1 MKKYLILLGIMVVF
15 LTGCGEKDEAIVN
28 YKNSMEEILSEIK
41 TIDNDINSLDP
52 ENENSMSSL
61 MVSLDKLDEEFKKM
75 AALEY
80 PEGFEQIAKL
90 ASDASADMSASVSR
104 FHDAYDGEYNEVA
117 QSEGY
122 DLYQDANQ
130 KLRVLIQVLRGEY
143 NNSEDAS
150 EASYSDEETYT
161 EEDTYTEEEVYT
173 EEAPVEE

>member
-1 MKKYLILLGIMVVF
+1 MKKYLILLCILVVF
-15 LTGCGEKDEAIVN
+15 LTGCGKKDEAIET

-41 TIDNDINSLDP
+41 GIDGEINSLDP
-52 ENENSMSSL
+52 ENENSMSAL
-61 MVSLDKLDEEFKKM
+61 MVDLDKLDEAFKKM

-143 NNSEDAS
+143 NNSEEVS
-150 EASYSDEETYT
+150 EEEYYEEETYT
-161 EEDTYTEEEVYT
+161 EEGSYSEEDV
-173 EEAPVEE
+173 PVEE